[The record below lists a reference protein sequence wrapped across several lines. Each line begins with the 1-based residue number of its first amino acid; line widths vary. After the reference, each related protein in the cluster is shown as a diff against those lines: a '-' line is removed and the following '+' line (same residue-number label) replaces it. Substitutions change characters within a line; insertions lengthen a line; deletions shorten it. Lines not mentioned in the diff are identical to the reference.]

1 MHAGVMMYQQA
12 AADRTTRST
21 TERPERA
28 ERPERREQPERP
40 EPRERPEPPERA
52 ESPDVMPGRTARD
65 ELRDL
70 TRAER
75 EVLADIRRNEENQA
89 NQVIIRNG
97 VPVPP
102 VPAVP
107 GIEVHTGGAEHMIPP
122 QVVDLAYGAYA
133 MLAVM
138 VIGWPLAR
146 AWGRRLERST
156 HAPGLS
162 PMMGEQLQRI
172 EQTVESMAI
181 EVERISE
188 AQRYLAKVQSAQLG
202 EPAALPSSETR

>member
-1 MHAGVMMYQQA
+1 MHVRAMLEQQPGPNPTTQRAG
-12 AADRTTRST
+12 
-21 TERPERA
+21 
-28 ERPERREQPERP
+28 ERPERRERPERP
-40 EPRERPEPPERA
+40 EPRERPELSERP
-52 ESPDVMPGRTARD
+52 ESPDVRTTVTLD
-65 ELRDL
+65 E
-70 TRAER
+70 
-75 EVLADIRRNEENQA
+75 QA

-102 VPAVP
+102 VPPIP
-107 GIEVHTGGAEHMIPP
+107 GIEVHTGGAEHLIPP

-156 HAPGLS
+156 HSPALS
-162 PMMGEQLQRI
+162 PAMGEQLQRI
-172 EQTVESMAI
+172 EQAVEAMAL

-188 AQRYLAKVQSAQLG
+188 AQRYVAKIQSARVG
-202 EPAALPSSETR
+202 EPAALPSSERR